1 MTVGRRHRVL
11 LVSSA
16 GGVLLD
22 LLALEPWWTEHITM
36 WAAVR
41 KPDTN
46 ARLSGASVHWIRELP
61 TNRPWLVPAALI
73 DAARILWSERPDV
86 IVSAGSGAAAPFF
99 LLAALTGIPSVWLST
114 FNLVRTPGI
123 AARLCGRLATAVLVQ
138 RTSMLV
144 AHPGAIVIGELY

>member
-1 MTVGRRHRVL
+1 LARRHRVL

-22 LLALEPWWTEHITM
+22 VLALEPWWSEQVTV

-41 KPDTN
+41 KQDTDS
-46 ARLSGASVHWIRELP
+46 RLRGASVHWIRELP
-61 TNRPWLVPAALI
+61 TNRPWLFPGALI
-73 DAARILWSERPDV
+73 HAGRILWAERPDV

-99 LLAALTGIPSVWLST
+99 LLATLGRIPTVWLST

-138 RTSMLV
+138 RSSMLV
-144 AHPGAIVIGELY
+144 AHPRAVVIGELY